1 MKAYTHQVEILE
13 QSKSLPNL
21 ALFWDC
27 GTGKTKGL
35 IDILRYK
42 YNLKKDISPT
52 LILSP
57 LVTLFNWKNEF
68 KLWSGVPLER
78 ICILGCSGK
87 KRIKTLSEQMK
98 KDPNCIIV
106 VNYEALQNDEF
117 YRLLVNWEPEIV
129 VADEIHLLKNHKSKR
144 AKKAVSIADKAKYR
158 YGLTGTPILNSI
170 TDVFFQYRFLDG
182 GKTFGK
188 SFWVFQDKY
197 MYDENS
203 AWRSR
208 PGYFP
213 KLRPR
218 PEKFDELQEKMYKI
232 ASRVKKEECLDLPPL
247 IEVVKLLE
255 LSKEQARMYKQM
267 QQEFITF
274 VQDHKDACKTKAV
287 VANLALTKALRLQQ
301 IVSGFVKT
309 EEGDIIEIKDNPRLK
324 LTEELVTSIVPKHKL
339 IIWCSFRHN
348 YQQLGKMLKRLNIEH
363 VFLTGQMTVLQKQE
377 AINAFTNKI
386 STRVIVANRRAG
398 GIGINLTEASYS
410 IVFSKNFS
418 LGEERQSEARN
429 YRGGSGM
436 HEKITKI
443 NLVARGT
450 IDELVSDSLGNK
462 QKLSTRIIDWA
473 LEAIE

>member
-1 MKAYTHQVEILE
+1 MKSYKHQEEIVDL
-13 QSKSLPNL
+13 SKTMPNL

-27 GTGKTKGL
+27 GTGKSKGL
-35 IDILRYK
+35 IDIIRHK
-42 YNLKKDISPT
+42 YNTNKGVMPT

-68 KLWSGVPLER
+68 KIWSKVPSEK
-78 ICILGCSGK
+78 ICVIDCSGK
-87 KRIKTLSEQMK
+87 KRITKITRQLE
-98 KDPNCIIV
+98 KDRNCIVV

-117 YRLLVNWEPEIV
+117 YNLLLSWRPEIV

-197 MYDENS
+197 MYDENA
-203 AWRSR
+203 AWKSR

-213 KLRPR
+213 KMSPR

-232 ASRVKKEECLDLPPL
+232 ASRVRKEECLDLPPL
-247 IEVVKLLE
+247 VRMTKPVD

-274 VQDHKDACKTKAV
+274 VKDQQDACKSKAV

-301 IVSGFVKT
+301 IVSGFVMT
-309 EEGDIIEIKDNPRLK
+309 EEGKEIEIEDNPRLK
-324 LTEELVTSIVPKHKL
+324 LTEEIVQSLIPEHKV
-339 IIWCSFRHN
+339 IIWCSFKNN
-348 YQQLGKMLKRLNIEH
+348 YAQLGRMLKRLKIGH
-363 VFLTGQMTVLQKQE
+363 VFITGEMSLAQKQE
-377 AINAFTNKI
+377 AMNDFRTDKGV
-386 STRVIVANRRAG
+386 RVVVANRRAG
-398 GIGINLTEASYS
+398 GIGINLVEASYS
-410 IVFSKNFS
+410 IIFSRNFS
-418 LGEERQSEARN
+418 LGEEKQSEARN
-429 YRGGSGM
+429 HRGGSQV
-436 HEKITKI
+436 HKRITKI
-443 NLVARGT
+443 DLVARGT
-450 IDELVSDSLGNK
+450 IDELVADALNNK

-473 LEAIE
+473 MEEA